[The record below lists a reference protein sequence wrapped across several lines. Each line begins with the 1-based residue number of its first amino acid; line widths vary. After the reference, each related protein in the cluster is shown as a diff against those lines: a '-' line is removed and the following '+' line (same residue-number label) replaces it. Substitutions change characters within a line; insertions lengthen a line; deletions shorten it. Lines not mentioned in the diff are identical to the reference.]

1 VVVEL
6 IIKKGKRK
14 GREGKGK
21 EGEKKGKEKEKGE
34 KGIEK
39 GRGRCFKE
47 MPNRDRL

>member
-21 EGEKKGKEKEKGE
+21 RRGKEGERKR
-34 KGIEK
+34 K
-39 GRGRCFKE
+39 GRERNRKRKRE
-47 MPNRDRL
+47 MFQRNAESR